1 MKQFPPS
8 PPRTILVVDDRPSDV
23 SFICSVLDAHAL
35 PYMVQVID
43 PSDPAFDS
51 FDHLTQNE
59 SRRVP
64 TLILHRTRPQQAGP
78 VLWRRLI
85 ALWPAVTL
93 PRVLRRLPQGHT
105 AAYPST
111 PLRLRWPRGLAW
123 GVGLGLLVGLV
134 SATPLLWQAGQPP
147 RVPISPPPRSD
158 HMAAALLGAPV
169 LAAPPANAAHPPA
182 QSQTPAVRAHITGA
196 ELGVSPTGGSRQ
208 PPRVSEARN
217 AAYLRPHAADQPRA
231 ARAARVRHTRKRY
244 APLRPATPRDLI
256 TARGGAETSTRP
268 RDVEHA
274 RVMGAPR
281 SGEWPAALSAPQQP
295 WWQVTP
301 DPAPEVAR
309 PWNQRIV
316 NDSGV

>member
-1 MKQFPPS
+1 MEQSPPS

-51 FDHLTQNE
+51 FDHLTQSE

-64 TLILHRTRPQQAGP
+64 TLILHRTRPQWAGQ

-93 PRVLRRLPQGHT
+93 PRVLRRVPQGHT
-105 AAYPST
+105 GAYPST
-111 PLRLRWPRGLAW
+111 PLRLRWPRGMSL
-123 GVGLGLLVGLV
+123 VLLVGLV
-134 SATPLLWQAGQPP
+134 SATPLLWQAGQQS

-158 HMAAALLGAPV
+158 HMAAALLGAPG
-169 LAAPPANAAHPPA
+169 LAALPTTEAHPPA
-182 QSQTPAVRAHITGA
+182 QRQTPAVRARITGA
-196 ELGVSPTGGSRQ
+196 ELGAPPAGGPRQ
-208 PPRVSEARN
+208 PPRASEARN
-217 AAYLRPHAADQPRA
+217 AAYLRPQTADQPRA
-231 ARAARVRHTRKRY
+231 ARAARVRPTRKRY

-268 RDVEHA
+268 RDVERV

-295 WWQVTP
+295 WWQVAP

-316 NDSGV
+316 NDTGV

>member
-1 MKQFPPS
+1 MEQSPLS

-23 SFICSVLDAHAL
+23 SFICSLLDAHAL

-43 PSDPAFDS
+43 PSAPAFDS
-51 FDHLTQNE
+51 FAHLTQNE

-64 TLILHRTRPQQAGP
+64 TLILHRTRPQQAGQ

-93 PRVLRRLPQGHT
+93 PRVLRSLPQGHT
-105 AAYPST
+105 GACPS
-111 PLRLRWPRGLAW
+111 PPPRLRWPRGMAW
-123 GVGLGLLVGLV
+123 GVGVALLVGLV
-134 SATPLLWQAGQPP
+134 TATPSLWQAGQQQ

-158 HMAAALLGAPV
+158 HMAAALFSAPV
-169 LAAPPANAAHPPA
+169 LVAPPTNEAHPPA
-182 QSQTPAVRAHITGA
+182 QRQTPAVRAHITGA
-196 ELGVSPTGGSRQ
+196 ELGAPPTGGPRQ
-208 PPRVSEARN
+208 LPRASEARN
-217 AAYLRPHAADQPRA
+217 AAYLKPHAADQPRA
-231 ARAARVRHTRKRY
+231 ARAARVRPTRKRY
-244 APLRPATPRDLI
+244 APLRPVTPRDLI

-268 RDVEHA
+268 R
-274 RVMGAPR
+274 VMDAPR

-295 WWQVTP
+295 WWQVAP

-316 NDSGV
+316 NDTGV